1 MTLSRIVGVVSFGRW
16 LGTVHVVIVAGI
28 KVGTLTSVSTLL
40 LGGAVNELLLAD
52 VEQVAAKDAPSTL
65 NGASGHESPAGAA
78 LSLVLD
84 RSSVVQVFPIEL
96 EGDRGR
102 VELGKITRVVAKKI
116 LRFHALIPS
125 QGSFLLDAPVGELV
139 VGHGVGDAFLGVVG
153 TDIGVDLDEL
163 GHASIELLLCLGSET
178 VFGHVL
184 RVEPVV
190 VDSGG
195 SGSVD
200 GDNVDGLAEAGNHG
214 SGEN

>member
-163 GHASIELLLCLGSET
+163 GHASIELLLRLGSET
-178 VFGHVL
+178 VLGHVL

-190 VDSGG
+190 VDGGG